1 MAESK
6 RDYYEV
12 LGVSRDADDGALK
25 KAYRALA
32 KKYHPDTNQGNPEA
46 DAKFKEASEAYG
58 VLSDPEKRRQYDQS
72 DSLLLV
78 VFYADWSPH
87 CEWIE
92 PLLHEFEKPV
102 NIVRVNIE
110 SNRKVADAY
119 EIEIAPSFV
128 LQRKGKML
136 WEKTGEVFPGEL
148 RDVIEMFKN

>member
-1 MAESK
+1 MDITGKIE
-6 RDYYEV
+6 EV
-12 LGVSRDADDGALK
+12 
-25 KAYRALA
+25 
-32 KKYHPDTNQGNPEA
+32 N
-46 DAKFKEASEAYG
+46 
-58 VLSDPEKRRQYDQS
+58 QS

-148 RDVIEMFKN
+148 RDVIRIYVQKSYLRRAQTFRCRQKCNVGRLGTACT

>member
-1 MAESK
+1 MDITGKIE
-6 RDYYEV
+6 EV
-12 LGVSRDADDGALK
+12 
-25 KAYRALA
+25 
-32 KKYHPDTNQGNPEA
+32 N
-46 DAKFKEASEAYG
+46 
-58 VLSDPEKRRQYDQS
+58 QS
-72 DSLLLV
+72 DSLLLAV
-78 VFYADWSPH
+78 SDMKAKGISPLYLVTDHTGFYERYGWEFYADWSPH

-136 WEKTGEVFPGEL
+136 WEKTGEVSPGEL

>member
-1 MAESK
+1 MDITGKIE
-6 RDYYEV
+6 EV
-12 LGVSRDADDGALK
+12 
-25 KAYRALA
+25 
-32 KKYHPDTNQGNPEA
+32 N
-46 DAKFKEASEAYG
+46 
-58 VLSDPEKRRQYDQS
+58 QS

-148 RDVIEMFKN
+148 RDHEKVFGKLWLHSRCRYDGGSDRYCERDCLGTFGDHDSEPV

>member
-1 MAESK
+1 MDITGKIE
-6 RDYYEV
+6 EV
-12 LGVSRDADDGALK
+12 
-25 KAYRALA
+25 
-32 KKYHPDTNQGNPEA
+32 N
-46 DAKFKEASEAYG
+46 
-58 VLSDPEKRRQYDQS
+58 QS

-110 SNRKVADAY
+110 SNRKVA
-119 EIEIAPSFV
+119 PSFV

>member
-1 MAESK
+1 MDITGKIE
-6 RDYYEV
+6 EV
-12 LGVSRDADDGALK
+12 
-25 KAYRALA
+25 
-32 KKYHPDTNQGNPEA
+32 N
-46 DAKFKEASEAYG
+46 
-58 VLSDPEKRRQYDQS
+58 QS

-110 SNRKVADAY
+110 SNRKVTDAY

-136 WEKTGEVFPGEL
+136 WEKTGEVSPGEL

>member
-1 MAESK
+1 MDITGKLE
-6 RDYYEV
+6 EV
-12 LGVSRDADDGALK
+12 
-25 KAYRALA
+25 
-32 KKYHPDTNQGNPEA
+32 N
-46 DAKFKEASEAYG
+46 
-58 VLSDPEKRRQYDQS
+58 QS

-119 EIEIAPSFV
+119 EIEIAHSFV

>member
-1 MAESK
+1 M
-6 RDYYEV
+6 RIG
-12 LGVSRDADDGALK
+12 L
-25 KAYRALA
+25 
-32 KKYHPDTNQGNPEA
+32 
-46 DAKFKEASEAYG
+46 
-58 VLSDPEKRRQYDQS
+58 
-72 DSLLLV
+72 
-78 VFYADWSPH
+78 PH

-110 SNRKVADAY
+110 SNRKVADTY

-136 WEKTGEVFPGEL
+136 WEKTGEVSPGEL

>member
-1 MAESK
+1 MDITGKIE
-6 RDYYEV
+6 EV
-12 LGVSRDADDGALK
+12 
-25 KAYRALA
+25 
-32 KKYHPDTNQGNPEA
+32 N
-46 DAKFKEASEAYG
+46 
-58 VLSDPEKRRQYDQS
+58 QS

-119 EIEIAPSFV
+119 EIEILPALSSNV
-128 LQRKGKML
+128 KARCCGRKLVKYFQ
-136 WEKTGEVFPGEL
+136 E
-148 RDVIEMFKN
+148 N

>member
-1 MAESK
+1 MDITGKIE
-6 RDYYEV
+6 EV
-12 LGVSRDADDGALK
+12 
-25 KAYRALA
+25 
-32 KKYHPDTNQGNPEA
+32 N
-46 DAKFKEASEAYG
+46 
-58 VLSDPEKRRQYDQS
+58 QS

-136 WEKTGEVFPGEL
+136 WEKTGEVFSGEL

>member
-1 MAESK
+1 MDITGKIE
-6 RDYYEV
+6 EV
-12 LGVSRDADDGALK
+12 
-25 KAYRALA
+25 
-32 KKYHPDTNQGNPEA
+32 N
-46 DAKFKEASEAYG
+46 
-58 VLSDPEKRRQYDQS
+58 QS

-136 WEKTGEVFPGEL
+136 WEKSKHSKKCTFYTL
-148 RDVIEMFKN
+148 RFGCSFAAVNTIKPQLL